1 MKSTLD
7 STIYLL
13 TEKLGEGVN
22 LGKWFVTK
30 EGESYRIKRQI
41 TTPPPDRKRSFQRL
55 SRLFYKDFNREEL
68 RQFVLRLNGVDEKKE
83 IALKTLLLTNA
94 FFPPSLLAAYMQKLE
109 MEIPS
114 KQAASYTYRYA
125 IEHFLRFFLPQSP
138 DPKVW
143 YQKLQPAWAEYL
155 IQRKL
160 SPSVLKKIVNSANR
174 LMAFMHNSRPDE
186 IPLMVFR
193 PLSKSVIAKIR
204 ANRELAGEGR
214 EKRKY
219 MSELDYSIVVRSLP
233 DHLVSIFQ
241 LCYKY
246 GLRRNEALGLYGRQ
260 DKVRKGY
267 ILINEQLD
275 RITNG
280 KALLKP
286 PKFNKN
292 RKVNHWCAT
301 PEECFQLIKNI
312 QLISSDRA
320 SKDFSEVTKRLHKDE
335 KIAHAY
341 VLHDLRHTFISNAV
355 KNHDINTVS
364 RAVGH
369 SNISITNEYLKDTR
383 NIDDDI
389 FEPISA

>member
-143 YQKLQPAWAEYL
+143 YQKLQPA
-155 IQRKL
+155 
-160 SPSVLKKIVNSANR
+160 
-174 LMAFMHNSRPDE
+174 
-186 IPLMVFR
+186 
-193 PLSKSVIAKIR
+193 
-204 ANRELAGEGR
+204 
-214 EKRKY
+214 
-219 MSELDYSIVVRSLP
+219 
-233 DHLVSIFQ
+233 
-241 LCYKY
+241 
-246 GLRRNEALGLYGRQ
+246 
-260 DKVRKGY
+260 
-267 ILINEQLD
+267 
-275 RITNG
+275 
-280 KALLKP
+280 
-286 PKFNKN
+286 
-292 RKVNHWCAT
+292 
-301 PEECFQLIKNI
+301 
-312 QLISSDRA
+312 
-320 SKDFSEVTKRLHKDE
+320 
-335 KIAHAY
+335 
-341 VLHDLRHTFISNAV
+341 
-355 KNHDINTVS
+355 
-364 RAVGH
+364 
-369 SNISITNEYLKDTR
+369 
-383 NIDDDI
+383 
-389 FEPISA
+389 